1 MDVPFFSSSQSPQAG
16 SVLSHPEML
25 VPGFFHC
32 PSQDLVL
39 YTHDTERRVTFI
51 SPSAAKVF
59 EVDLD
64 QWRRKNYELLLTNHA
79 WNAEYVHAAAAAVPT
94 DDIQTLRCE
103 ILSERG
109 RRIQLEVRR
118 QGILREG
125 AWIGVIGLTRRIPS
139 EEYSCQLLR
148 QLFKKSEDPC
158 QLIARWE
165 TLTASE
171 KDVVQLVVDGAM
183 NKMIARRLNIAE
195 RTVEARRSKIMKKL
209 DLQSVPDLVR
219 FHLLV
224 QHWIA
229 PSLHDSPGLHDT
241 PVSRPAEQN

>member
-16 SVLSHPEML
+16 SVLSRPEML

-32 PSQDLVL
+32 ASQDLVL

-51 SPSAAKVF
+51 SPSAANVF

-118 QGILREG
+118 QGVLHEG
-125 AWIGVIGLTRRIPS
+125 SWIGVIGLTRRIPS
-139 EEYSCQLLR
+139 EESSCHVLGR
-148 QLFKKSEDPC
+148 LFNQAENPD
-158 QLIARWE
+158 QMIARWE

-183 NKMIARRLNIAE
+183 NKMIARKLNIAE

-209 DLQSVPDLVR
+209 DLHSVPDLVR
-219 FHLLV
+219 FHLIV
-224 QHWIA
+224 QHWI
-229 PSLHDSPGLHDT
+229 T
-241 PVSRPAEQN
+241 PNTHSRPSCSLLEQN